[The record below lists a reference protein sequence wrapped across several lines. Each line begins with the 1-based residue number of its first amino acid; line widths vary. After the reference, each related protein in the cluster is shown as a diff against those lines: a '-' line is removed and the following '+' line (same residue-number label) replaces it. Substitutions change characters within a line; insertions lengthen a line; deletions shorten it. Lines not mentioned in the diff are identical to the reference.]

1 MFKSCNYTPTICSV
15 GVKLLILKVVI
26 IPLTVG
32 SVGDKLMF
40 TSCTQLYTSRV
51 VPWVWVVLRLHTI
64 IHLTA
69 GSVDVKL

>member
-51 VPWVWVVLRLHTI
+51 VPWV
-64 IHLTA
+64 
-69 GSVDVKL
+69 